1 MSESP
6 TIVGYECKHITY
18 VEAQDHTR
26 NDLLCLKLNTHHAD
40 GTIIPT
46 LKYLENFRRPFWVTR
61 ELHRNHKDKK
71 EWELLSK
78 LQEFKSTQID
88 LVKNAALALGKPVP
102 MNGQIRFLARS
113 PYLYGC
119 DISTPA
125 IVKYLYM
132 QKFRDLQSRNS
143 VAVSDTETDMLG
155 QHPHG
160 QEPII
165 MQALTMRERVYVAI
179 VKSYFEGWDLT
190 TVEAK
195 IQAAARQ
202 YMGQTME
209 DRKIQIEVELVDT
222 EAEIVSNILKRAH
235 QWQPDFLTF
244 WNMDFDITKMDTAF
258 QRHGYNH
265 ASEWSAPSV
274 PERYRYYNYK
284 RGPNQKKTASGH
296 VMPLSPAEQWH
307 TVTAPASFYVIDA
320 MCVYQKLRIA
330 GGKAPNGY
338 SLNAILK
345 DELKNVQKM
354 HFAETDH
361 LKDADWHREMQR
373 NYKIEYV
380 IYNIFDCVSVELLD
394 EKTTDL
400 AMQISMQCEHSEY
413 RNFPSQPRRTCDDF
427 HFYVQQQDPPRIC
440 ATTSDNMTVEDDS
453 LTLGLD
459 NWVVA
464 LRADL
469 TLIDG
474 YDGIEEL
481 PGHKTTMYP
490 FSGDLDLASTYPS
503 EIISFNIAR
512 ETTRREVA
520 SIVGCSESLQRA
532 TGINLSGGYVNA
544 VEHYTSVYKAPTF
557 DQVLAHYRGEDL
569 LPAEFD
575 TYMRQRMSEME
586 SVEELSFES
595 DVSEDEDET
604 V

>member
-6 TIVGYECKHITY
+6 AIVGYECKHITY
-18 VEAQDHTR
+18 IEAQDHTR
-26 NDLLCLKLNTHHAD
+26 NDLLCLKLNAHHPD
-40 GTIIPT
+40 GTTTPV
-46 LKYLENFRRPFWVTR
+46 LKYLENFKRPFWVTR

-102 MNGQIRFLARS
+102 MNGQLRFLARS

-179 VKSYFEGWDLT
+179 VKSYFAGWDLN

-195 IQAAARQ
+195 IQAAARH

-265 ASEWSAPSV
+265 ASE
-274 PERYRYYNYK
+274 
-284 RGPNQKKTASGH
+284 
-296 VMPLSPAEQWH
+296 
-307 TVTAPASFYVIDA
+307 
-320 MCVYQKLRIA
+320 
-330 GGKAPNGY
+330 
-338 SLNAILK
+338 
-345 DELKNVQKM
+345 
-354 HFAETDH
+354 
-361 LKDADWHREMQR
+361 
-373 NYKIEYV
+373 
-380 IYNIFDCVSVELLD
+380 
-394 EKTTDL
+394 
-400 AMQISMQCEHSEY
+400 
-413 RNFPSQPRRTCDDF
+413 
-427 HFYVQQQDPPRIC
+427 
-440 ATTSDNMTVEDDS
+440 
-453 LTLGLD
+453 
-459 NWVVA
+459 
-464 LRADL
+464 
-469 TLIDG
+469 
-474 YDGIEEL
+474 
-481 PGHKTTMYP
+481 
-490 FSGDLDLASTYPS
+490 
-503 EIISFNIAR
+503 
-512 ETTRREVA
+512 
-520 SIVGCSESLQRA
+520 
-532 TGINLSGGYVNA
+532 
-544 VEHYTSVYKAPTF
+544 
-557 DQVLAHYRGEDL
+557 
-569 LPAEFD
+569 
-575 TYMRQRMSEME
+575 
-586 SVEELSFES
+586 
-595 DVSEDEDET
+595 
-604 V
+604 